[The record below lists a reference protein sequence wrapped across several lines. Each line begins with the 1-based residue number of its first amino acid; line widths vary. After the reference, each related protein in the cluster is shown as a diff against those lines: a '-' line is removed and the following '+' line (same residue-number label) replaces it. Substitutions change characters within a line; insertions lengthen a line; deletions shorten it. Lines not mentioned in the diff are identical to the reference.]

1 MWIDHINA
9 SVAPFAKRLIGQCNG
24 VKSTMDLKAFSMAGA
39 DLRSSLT
46 SIESHLRL
54 RNFLVGHS
62 LSLADVLLVSILAQA
77 FTLAVDKKTREANL
91 PNLTRYVS
99 LIMTMP
105 VFSSTFGVLNMCKDA
120 SFIAADNK

>member
-24 VKSTMDLKAFSMAGA
+24 AKSTMDLKAFSMAGA

-62 LSLADVLLVSILAQA
+62 LSLADVLLVSILA
-77 FTLAVDKKTREANL
+77 
-91 PNLTRYVS
+91 
-99 LIMTMP
+99 
-105 VFSSTFGVLNMCKDA
+105 
-120 SFIAADNK
+120 